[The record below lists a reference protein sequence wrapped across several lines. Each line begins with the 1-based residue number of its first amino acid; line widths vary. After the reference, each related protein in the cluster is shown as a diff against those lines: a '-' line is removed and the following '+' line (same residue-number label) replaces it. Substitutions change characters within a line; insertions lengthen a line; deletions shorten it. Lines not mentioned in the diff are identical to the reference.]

1 MTRRTIWIA
10 TAISLSAYRGHPG
23 AAASPGGEAAD
34 LLRDD
39 TVVEQPLGTHDSHRY
54 AVYMHAGEYARVVVE
69 QRRID
74 VVVQVRS
81 VADRLMAEFQD
92 AIGDTGEEQIEIAAS
107 ESGFYAVIV
116 TAAPGTIVP
125 GTYAIRI
132 VSRRGSTDADR
143 ELQEARTL
151 RTAAAALSERD
162 RAESARRLL
171 ERALE
176 LTEKARGA
184 ADAEVGAVLA
194 QAAGVYMDL
203 PDFNAAEASY
213 RRALAILDRTRGSGS
228 AATAIVRSRLATLYQ
243 RRGDRPRAEVMLRSA
258 TDVIEQTLG
267 SQHISYV
274 RCLGTLAALRIDGGD
289 LAQAADILQ
298 RELSILERIDYA
310 ETILYAGVLNNLGGV
325 YGRRRDYPRAEEYL
339 QRALALGER
348 LRGSDD
354 YFLSSPLLN
363 LGVIARERKDY
374 RTAES
379 FYLRALSI
387 RQAVSGTDSPDLGL
401 ILNNLANIYHATGDY
416 TRALEMHFRALR
428 IGERGFGPYHHNTL
442 LSVGNIARVSA
453 AFGDLSTAVAYQRR
467 ADAIIEMQLALNLSV
482 GSERQK
488 QLFVQS
494 VSERTDRTL
503 SLHLDRTPDSSDAAA
518 LSALVLLQRKGR
530 VLDAML
536 DTFSV
541 VRQRTSGAHDQA
553 VLAEINQTAAR
564 LADVALRSS
573 LNGGY
578 EARRDTLRELEA
590 QKERLENALAE
601 HSAEFRAQLRPVTLE
616 SVQSAIPDDAA
627 LVEFGLFRPF
637 DPSAERTVDA
647 YGSPHYAAY
656 VIRKSGVPHGVDLG
670 EAKALDDEIMAA
682 HQEWRDPRRSGFD
695 RVASRLYER
704 ILRPLAGW
712 YRDARRLLIS
722 PDGNLSLIPFEALVN
737 EQNRPLIARYRVTY
751 LTSGRDLLRM
761 RVKHSSGHPP
771 VVVADPLFGEP
782 NTPSNSALYFT
793 PLPGSAAEGRAIKSL
808 FPDSLLLTGSKA
820 TKAAI
825 QQVHAPAILH
835 LASHGFF
842 VRTAD
847 GDPEQG
853 GSGKTADTGAASA
866 SADVD
871 NPLLR
876 SGLAL
881 AGANLGGR
889 DRDRGIL
896 TALEASGLDLW
907 GTKLVT
913 LSACD
918 TGVGEVRNGE
928 GVYGLRRAF
937 VLAGAESLVMSLW
950 PVSDAVARETMVSY
964 YRALRAGM
972 GRGDA
977 LRQAKL
983 AMMQRHPHP
992 FYWASFIQS
1001 GEWANLNG
1009 RR

>member
-1 MTRRTIWIA
+1 MTQRILWV
-10 TAISLSAYRGHPG
+10 
-23 AAASPGGEAAD
+23 AAAVALFEYGGPPRAAALPGGEDAD
-34 LLRDD
+34 VLRDG
-39 TVVEQPLGTHDSHRY
+39 TTVEQPLGTHDSHRY
-54 AVYMHAGEYARVVVE
+54 AVPMHAGEYARVVVE
-69 QRRID
+69 QHRID
-74 VVVQVRS
+74 LVVQVRS
-81 VADRLMAEFQD
+81 VDDRLIAEFQD
-92 AIGDTGEEQIEIAAS
+92 VVGDTGEEQVEIAAA
-107 ESGFYAVIV
+107 ESGPCTVV
-116 TAAPGTIVP
+116 VSAAPGTIEP
-125 GTYAIRI
+125 GAYAIRL
-132 VSRRGSTDADR
+132 VSRRASTDSDR
-143 ELQEARTL
+143 KLQEARTL
-151 RTAAAALSERD
+151 RTAATALVERE
-162 RAESARRLL
+162 RMESARPLV
-171 ERALE
+171 ERALA
-176 LTEKARGA
+176 LTEEARS
-184 ADAEVGAVLA
+184 ADDEEVGAVLA
-194 QAAGVYMDL
+194 QAADVYMDR
-203 PDFNAAEASY
+203 PDFTAAEASY
-213 RRALAILDRTRGSGS
+213 QRALAIFDRTRGSAS

-243 RRGDRPRAEVMLRSA
+243 RKGDRPRAEAVLRSA
-258 TDVIEQTLG
+258 TDVIERALG
-267 SQHISYV
+267 PQHIAYA

-289 LAQAADILQ
+289 LVAAADILQ
-298 RELSILERIDYA
+298 RELSILERIDYT

-325 YGRRRDYPRAEEYL
+325 YGRRREYPRAEEYL

-354 YFLSSPLLN
+354 YFLSKPLLN

-379 FYLRALSI
+379 FHVRALAI
-387 RQAVSGTDSPDLGL
+387 RQAVSGDESPELGL
-401 ILNNLANIYHATGDY
+401 ILNDLANIYHATGNYD
-416 TRALEMHFRALR
+416 RALQTHFRALR
-428 IGERGFGPYHHNTL
+428 IGERGFGPYHQNTL

-453 AFGDLSTAVAYQRR
+453 AIGDVKTAVAYERR

-494 VSERTDRTL
+494 MSERTDRTL
-503 SLHLDRTPDSSDAAA
+503 SLHLDRAPDNADAAA
-518 LSALVLLQRKGR
+518 LAALVLLQRKGR

-541 VRQRTSGAHDQA
+541 VRRRTPGARDQA
-553 VLAEINQTAAR
+553 LLAAFNQTATR

-573 LNGGY
+573 LHEGY
-578 EARRDTLRELEA
+578 EARRDTVRELEA
-590 QKERLENALAE
+590 EKERLETALAE
-601 HSAEFRAQLRPVTLE
+601 HSAQFRAQLRPVTLE
-616 SVQSAIPDDAA
+616 SVQAAIPDDAA
-627 LVEFGLFRPF
+627 LIEFGVFRPF
-637 DPSAERTVDA
+637 DPTAERTVDA
-647 YGSPHYAAY
+647 YGPPHYAAY
-656 VIRKSGVPHGVDLG
+656 VVRKSGVPRGVDLG
-670 EAKALDDEIMAA
+670 DAKALDDEIMAA
-682 HQEWRDPRRSGFD
+682 HREWRDPHRSDSARLATGLYV
-695 RVASRLYER
+695 RV
-704 ILRPLAGW
+704 LRPLAEYYG
-712 YRDARRLLIS
+712 DARRLLIA
-722 PDGNLSLIPFEALVN
+722 PDGNLSLIPFEALVD
-737 EQNRPLIARYRVTY
+737 EQSQPVIARYRVTY

-761 RVKHSSGHPP
+761 RVKHTSAQPP

-782 NTPSNSALYFT
+782 NAPSSSALYFS
-793 PLPGSAAEGRAIKSL
+793 PLPGSAAEGRAIKAL
-808 FPDSLLLTGSKA
+808 FPDSLLLTGSRA

-825 QQVHAPAILH
+825 QQAHAPAILH

-842 VRTAD
+842 VRTTDA
-847 GDPEQG
+847 GPNQIG
-853 GSGKTADTGAASA
+853 GPAADTRALSA
-866 SADVD
+866 SVDVD

-881 AGANLGGR
+881 AGANVGGR
-889 DRDRGIL
+889 DRDGGIL

-950 PVSDAVARETMVSY
+950 PVSDAIARETMVSY
-964 YRALRAGM
+964 YKALRAGV

-1001 GEWANLNG
+1001 GEWANLDG